1 MKFDFLHGESGAV
14 TFEWIVLT
22 AALIFLTVLM
32 LSTIETATLD
42 ATAGTTTK
50 MNTVGSGG

>member
-1 MKFDFLHGESGAV
+1 MKFDFLPDESGAV